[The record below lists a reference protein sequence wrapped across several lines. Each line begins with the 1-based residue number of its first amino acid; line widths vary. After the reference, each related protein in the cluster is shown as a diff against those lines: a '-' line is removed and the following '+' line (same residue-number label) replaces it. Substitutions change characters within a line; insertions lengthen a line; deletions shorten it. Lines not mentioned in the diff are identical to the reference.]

1 MIHLQDLVVFYLMAL
16 KGMIKLMNPE
26 YGVLYNVFLSGS
38 LLVIVTSWFLRIRF
52 VTVSLVLW
60 VPGTFLSW
68 WGTILPRPL

>member
-1 MIHLQDLVVFYLMAL
+1 MVYD
-16 KGMIKLMNPE
+16 
-26 YGVLYNVFLSGS
+26 VFLSGS

-52 VTVSLVLW
+52 VTVSFVLW